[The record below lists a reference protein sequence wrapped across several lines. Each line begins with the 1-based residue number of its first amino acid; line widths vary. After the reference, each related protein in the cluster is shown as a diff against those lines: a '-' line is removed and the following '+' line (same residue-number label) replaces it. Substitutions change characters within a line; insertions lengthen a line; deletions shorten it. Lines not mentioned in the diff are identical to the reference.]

1 MPITFYCPNCGAAVE
16 TQADPGAQVTCAI
29 CQKPVPVP
37 PASSQAAAVGPSPH
51 RQSESPPSTGMAI
64 AALVCGIAGI
74 VTCIPIAGIVGVVL
88 GIIALV
94 RAGNRPREYGGKGM
108 AIAGICTGSVSMII
122 VPVLLI
128 SILLPSLSRAR
139 ELAKRAVCAANMR
152 GIGQSLM
159 IYANNNAGEFP
170 PNTQLLI
177 DVGLCTPKVFQCPSE
192 GIDPEAGSDF
202 QYIAGLNPRSP
213 GDWIVLC
220 EDPANHNG
228 EGGNLLYVDMHVE
241 FIKEPAYNTELER
254 VNLEMAESGSDPGP

>member
-16 TQADPGAQVTCAI
+16 AEADPGAQVVCAI
-29 CQKPVPVP
+29 CQETVPVP
-37 PASSQAAAVGPSPH
+37 ASSSQAAAGGPSPY
-51 RQSESPPSTGMAI
+51 RQSGLPPRTGMAI

-74 VTCIPIAGIVGVVL
+74 VTCIPIAGIIGVVL

-94 RAGNRPREYGGKGM
+94 RAGNRPLEYGGKGM
-108 AIAGICTGSVSMII
+108 AITGICTGSVSMII
-122 VPVLLI
+122 VPALLI

-139 ELAKRAVCAANMR
+139 ELAKRAVCHANMR

-159 IYANNNAGEFP
+159 IYANRNGGEFP

-177 DVGLCTPKVFQCPSE
+177 DAGICTPKMFQCPSQ

-202 QYIAGLNPRSP
+202 QYIGGLNPRSRA
-213 GDWIVLC
+213 DWIVLY

-241 FIKEPAYNTELER
+241 FIKEPAFNTELER
-254 VNLEMAESGSDPGP
+254 VNRKMAESGSDREP